1 MNRRTDQSGFTLLEL
16 VVAIAIFAVMAAM
29 AYGGLTQVLDVA
41 DRAQTQEARMGRIQ
55 LAVTRLER
63 DVEQTV
69 ARSVRDE
76 FGDRRSAFTGAA
88 DGDGLEFTR
97 SGHINPLNLPRSM
110 LQRVAWRLEGSELQ
124 RLSWTVLDSPTGI
137 ESPEPETVLTGVEGW
152 EIRYLTQQE
161 WVDSWPPQSGP
172 DGPAADLPM
181 ALDVTL
187 RLEGW
192 GELRRLLVVPGGA

>member
-1 MNRRTDQSGFTLLEL
+1 MTRRSNQSGFTLLEL

-29 AYGGLTQVLDVA
+29 AYGGLTRVLDVA
-41 DRAQTQEARMGRIQ
+41 DRAQTQEDRMGRVQ
-55 LAVTRLER
+55 LAIARLER

-76 FGDRRSAFTGAA
+76 FGDRKAAFNGAA

-97 SGHINPLNLPRSM
+97 SGHINPLDLPRSM
-110 LQRVAWRLEGSELQ
+110 LQRVAWRLEGSDLQ
-124 RLSWTVLDSPTGI
+124 RLSWTVLDSPTGL
-137 ESPEPETVLTGVEGW
+137 EPPEPETVLTGVEGW
-152 EIRYLTQQE
+152 EIRYLTQKE
-161 WVDSWPPQSGP
+161 WVESWPPQSGP

-187 RLEGW
+187 QLEGW
-192 GELRRLLVVPGGA
+192 GQLRRLLVVPGGA

>member
-1 MNRRTDQSGFTLLEL
+1 MTPTARASGFTLLEL

-29 AYGGLTQVLDVA
+29 AYGGLTRVLDVA
-41 DRAQTQEARMGRIQ
+41 DRAQTQEDRIGRIQ
-55 LAVTRLER
+55 LAVARLER

-69 ARSVRDE
+69 PRSVRDE
-76 FGDRRSAFTGAA
+76 FGDRRAAFAGAA

-97 SGHINPLNLPRSM
+97 SGHINPLDLPRSM

-124 RLSWTVLDSPTGI
+124 RLSWTVLDSPTGV
-137 ESPEPETVLTGVEGW
+137 EPPEPETVLAGVEGW

-172 DGPAADLPM
+172 DGPAAELPR
-181 ALDVTL
+181 ALDIPL

-192 GELRRLLVVPGGA
+192 GPLCRLLVVPGGA